1 MTLSDLGVLYAVAGV
16 VSGALVQRRT
26 RHTGRRALLNLGL
39 AVVLWPL
46 WLPVALASAEARP
59 LARTL
64 VGGSAATDTE
74 AALLAAHESVRDGP
88 MEGLLPR
95 DAVTRIVGELRRAS
109 ERHGELGA
117 LLARPDFDL
126 QAAEGRVLQL
136 ERENGSSRT
145 LSSARLHLA
154 NVRRLSALRA
164 RDQRA
169 LDELLELSRALGTQL
184 MLAKFSGSSANDAG
198 DIVSEVWARVE
209 VLGSALEPD
218 RPDDE
223 PELAFEPHEH
233 REAYSGR

>member
-16 VSGALVQRRT
+16 VSGALVQRRA
-26 RHTGRRALLNLGL
+26 RYTGRRALLNLAL
-39 AVVLWPL
+39 AIALWPL
-46 WLPVALASAEARP
+46 WLPVALASADSRP
-59 LARTL
+59 VSGT
-64 VGGSAATDTE
+64 SAGAGAGTDTE
-74 AALLAAHESVRDGP
+74 RALLAAHESVRDGP
-88 MEGLLPR
+88 LEGLLPR
-95 DAVTRIVGELRRAS
+95 DALTRIVGELRRAS
-109 ERHGELGA
+109 ERHGELDA

-126 QAAEGRVLQL
+126 EAAENRVQQL
-136 ERENGSSRT
+136 ERERASPRT

-184 MLAKFSGSSANDAG
+184 ALAKFSGSSANDAG

-209 VLGSALEPD
+209 VLGSALEPT
-218 RPDDE
+218 RADDE
-223 PELAFEPHEH
+223 SELAFEPHER

>member
-1 MTLSDLGVLYAVAGV
+1 LYALAGV
-16 VSGALVQRRT
+16 VSGAFVQRRT

-39 AVVLWPL
+39 AIVLWPL
-46 WLPVALASAEARP
+46 WLPVALASAGARP
-59 LARTL
+59 LALTS
-64 VGGSAATDTE
+64 VGGRAPTDTE

-126 QAAEGRVLQL
+126 EAAESRVLQL
-136 ERENGSSRT
+136 ERERGSPRA

-184 MLAKFSGSSANDAG
+184 ALAKFSGSSANDAG

-209 VLGSALEPD
+209 VLGSALEPG
-218 RPDDE
+218 RSDDE
-223 PELAFEPHEH
+223 AELIFEPPYER
-233 REAYSGR
+233 REAYPDR